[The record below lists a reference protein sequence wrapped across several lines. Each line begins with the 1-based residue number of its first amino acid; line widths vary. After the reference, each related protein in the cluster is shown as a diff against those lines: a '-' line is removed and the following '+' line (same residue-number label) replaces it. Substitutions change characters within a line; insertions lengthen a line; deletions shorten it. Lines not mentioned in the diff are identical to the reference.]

1 MEKISIKHISDKQIW
16 EEFSLKQSPS
26 VFMQSWNWGQFQKSL
41 KRKVWYLGIFG
52 DKELIGICLCY
63 KVPTKLRTH
72 IYTSNGPIIDLEKAH
87 DIMPALLKKLRTF
100 ALKEDALFVRLDP
113 LILDSEENKT
123 TLRQLGLKRATTNTQ
138 AENKWI
144 LDISSDED
152 ILLSKMRKNTRYSIK
167 RSAKEGVRVDCSL
180 DFKDFD
186 KFWDLYI
193 ETVERQKFIPHD
205 KDYYINQIKAF
216 AQDRQYRIY
225 WAHLKGKIL
234 ATALIPFY
242 GDTAYYLHAASSN
255 EIKNTFP
262 AHALIWQSIKD
273 AKAEGLTYFD
283 FWGIAPTDNPKH
295 QWAGFSFFKKGFGG
309 FRQDVIRAHDLPISP
324 KYKIVRTLEA
334 NRNLWGRKYYKIKNL
349 FQSK

>member
-1 MEKISIKHISDKQIW
+1 MGKITIKAIHDKETW

-26 VFMQSWNWGQFQKSL
+26 VFLQSWNWGQFQKSL
-41 KRKVWYLGIFG
+41 KRKVWYLGIFEG
-52 DKELIGICLCY
+52 KDLTGICLCY

-72 IYTSNGPIIDLEKAH
+72 IYTSNGPIINWEKAH
-87 DIMPALLKKLRTF
+87 EIMPLLLAKLRDLAT
-100 ALKEDALFVRLDP
+100 KENVIFTRLDP
-113 LILDSEENKT
+113 LILDSKENKD
-123 TLRQLGLKRATTNTQ
+123 LLKQLDLKRAATNTQ

-152 ILLSKMRKNTRYSIK
+152 TLLTGMRKNTRYSIR
-167 RSAKEGVRVDCSL
+167 RSIKEGIKVESSL

-193 ETVERQKFIPHD
+193 ETVERQKFIPHS

-216 AQDRQYRIY
+216 AEDRQYRIY
-225 WAHLKGKIL
+225 WAHLKDKIL

-242 GDTAYYLHAASSN
+242 GDTAYYLHAASSS

-262 AHALIWQSIKD
+262 AHALIWQSIQD

-283 FWGIAPTDNPKH
+283 FWGVAPTDNPKH
-295 QWAGFSFFKKGFGG
+295 PWAGFSFFKKGFGG
-309 FRQDVIRAHDLPISP
+309 FGQDIIRAHDLPISP

-334 NRNLWGRKYYKIKNL
+334 NRSLWGRTYYKIKKL
-349 FQSK
+349 FS